1 MFESIA
7 IYSGL
12 IATIWIF
19 VGVYVASIFYSGYNH
34 STQFCSELGAVGS
47 PTERLSPIINNY
59 PLGFLFCLFGWY
71 LAQLTN
77 TSTLVNLAGWF
88 VIIHGLGTWVAG
100 YFPMDADPYTK
111 TPSFSCKVHSWA
123 GFIMLISLVIAPIL
137 IAFSPTTELV
147 SANFRIF
154 SVLSVFV
161 ATYFLFAMA
170 KAVKS
175 QTNPGT
181 HQRLSYAIQLSWLSV
196 FSLVLAQDYL

>member
-1 MFESIA
+1 MFEIIA

-47 PTERLSPIINNY
+47 PTEKLSPIINNY

-111 TPSFSCKVHSWA
+111 NPSFTCKVHSWA
-123 GFIMLISLVIAPIL
+123 GFIMFISLIIAPIL
-137 IAFSPTTELV
+137 IALSPTTELV

-154 SVLSVFV
+154 SVLSVF
-161 ATYFLFAMA
+161 AAIYFLFAMA

-181 HQRLSYAIQLSWLSV
+181 HQRISYAIQLFWLSV

>member
-111 TPSFSCKVHSWA
+111 NPSFTCKVHSWA
-123 GFIMLISLVIAPIL
+123 GFIMIISLIIAPIL
-137 IAFSPTTELV
+137 IVLSPTTELV

-154 SVLSVFV
+154 SVLSVF
-161 ATYFLFAMA
+161 AAIYFLFAMA

-181 HQRLSYAIQLSWLSV
+181 HQRISYAIQLFWLSV